1 MANNNSMK
9 ARVILGVILITA
21 GVLVFLEN
29 NKIVQWDL
37 IGRLFDFRTWL
48 ILIGIII
55 LVNSRRK
62 LAGSIF
68 VLFGSLWY
76 LSDILRFD
84 FSELFFPVLLLI
96 AGIAIIFKHNKNNGP
111 GAEYRKKGVLHKD
124 VIDEVAIFGGGER
137 KFESDDFR
145 GGNLTAIFGGLE
157 IDLRGCKLSED
168 NNMLDIFVLFGGVD
182 IKIPADWRVQS
193 EVMPIFGG
201 FSTKHVTFENP
212 RIIESTGKVLNIK
225 GVVLF
230 GGGEVKVF

>member
-9 ARVILGVILITA
+9 ARLVLGVILITA
-21 GVLVFLEN
+21 GILVFLEN
-29 NKIVQWDL
+29 NEIVHWNL
-37 IGRLFDFRTWL
+37 IGLLFSFKTWL
-48 ILIGIII
+48 ILIGVVI

-62 LAGSIF
+62 LVGAAF
-68 VLFGSLWY
+68 VLIGSLWY
-76 LSDILRFD
+76 VSDIFRFD

-96 AGIAIIFKHNKNNGP
+96 AGIAIIFKQNKNNGQ
-111 GAEYRKKGVLHKD
+111 GTDYRKKGVLHKD

-157 IDLRGCKLSED
+157 IDLRGCKLSEN

-182 IKIPADWRVQS
+182 IKIPADWKVQS
-193 EVMPIFGG
+193 DVMPIFGG

-212 RIIESTGKVLNIK
+212 RIIESGGKVLNIK